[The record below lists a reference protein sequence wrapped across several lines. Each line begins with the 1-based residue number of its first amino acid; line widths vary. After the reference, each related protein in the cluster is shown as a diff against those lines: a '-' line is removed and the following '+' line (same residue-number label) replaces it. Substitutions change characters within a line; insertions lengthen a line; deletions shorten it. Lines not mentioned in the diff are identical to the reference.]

1 MKRLNKIFAT
11 SALLIYGIALAQT
24 SSVPS
29 DINSVKSE
37 NSTVEK
43 VVLSPKEQIEENISR
58 MKNDPVLK
66 TANWGFVV
74 YDTQK
79 KQVITEYNSDT
90 PLIPASTTKLLSTDA
105 SMALLGGKF
114 RWITQLE
121 YSGEISPEGT
131 LNGDLF
137 IIGSGDP
144 SIGSGKAGAASTAS
158 IAADYLDKIK
168 SAGIKKIIGNIIV
181 ETAVYQ
187 DVRLELP
194 EKIVWIEHNNY
205 YLPVGNTSSV
215 DPKSE
220 KVAVKAK
227 SIFDTSKRYFY
238 QSPFTHRMAFTEKFD
253 ANSLVTTIPAAPA
266 LLGNTLIT
274 KLIASKIPIS
284 GKVLT
289 RVTDP
294 NPEPREF
301 LAKYSSPTMVDI
313 IYYTNQHSDNALAE
327 ALLKTVGFYKTGNVS
342 LESGRETIVRH
353 LQDKKYDFEGLTL
366 IDGSGLSRGNK
377 VKPISQVKFLAAVMK
392 EKYYDDFLTSLPIA
406 GETGTLRRMFKTSD
420 NHGQIF
426 AKTGTLNGVKCL
438 AGYIKTKSG
447 KILTFSLLING
458 YKGSVDQVK
467 SKMEYILEP
476 VVNL

>member
-11 SALLIYGIALAQT
+11 SALLIYGIVLAQT

-158 IAADYLDKIK
+158 IAADYLD
-168 SAGIKKIIGNIIV
+168 
-181 ETAVYQ
+181 
-187 DVRLELP
+187 
-194 EKIVWIEHNNY
+194 
-205 YLPVGNTSSV
+205 
-215 DPKSE
+215 
-220 KVAVKAK
+220 
-227 SIFDTSKRYFY
+227 
-238 QSPFTHRMAFTEKFD
+238 
-253 ANSLVTTIPAAPA
+253 
-266 LLGNTLIT
+266 
-274 KLIASKIPIS
+274 
-284 GKVLT
+284 
-289 RVTDP
+289 
-294 NPEPREF
+294 
-301 LAKYSSPTMVDI
+301 
-313 IYYTNQHSDNALAE
+313 
-327 ALLKTVGFYKTGNVS
+327 
-342 LESGRETIVRH
+342 
-353 LQDKKYDFEGLTL
+353 
-366 IDGSGLSRGNK
+366 
-377 VKPISQVKFLAAVMK
+377 
-392 EKYYDDFLTSLPIA
+392 
-406 GETGTLRRMFKTSD
+406 
-420 NHGQIF
+420 
-426 AKTGTLNGVKCL
+426 
-438 AGYIKTKSG
+438 
-447 KILTFSLLING
+447 
-458 YKGSVDQVK
+458 
-467 SKMEYILEP
+467 
-476 VVNL
+476 